1 MKLFFISEM
10 DRISED
16 EPPKYLVGIEYHISI
31 KYNLSIIL
39 FQIPIFFLFDCSMGK
54 DRLNLIIITM
64 FITILLL
71 FIAIGETWM
80 DSSLHKSEDIL
91 KNGKQF

>member
-39 FQIPIFFLFDCSMGK
+39 FQIPIFFLDCSRRK

-91 KNGKQF
+91 KNGKKF